1 MSKRHQV
8 HRRHAY
14 GRRQHEVRER
24 IERSHPRDLAE
35 FDADPFEAAE
45 ESEGFSSLFDFDLR
59 GRRFNLW
66 RCGAG
71 GYATVIVPSNASHGC
86 PSPSLQC

>member
-1 MSKRHQV
+1 MNEPGSNATQAVEARRSPVSKRHQV

-45 ESEGFSSLFDFDLR
+45 ESEGFGSLFDFDLR
-59 GRRFNLW
+59 GRRFNW
-66 RCGAG
+66 AVGE
-71 GYATVIVPSNASHGC
+71 
-86 PSPSLQC
+86 